1 MDGIQG
7 QSGVGESQNKAVCLN
22 LLHDTA
28 IDVLF
33 FIFLSLTLIIAC
45 ADAPFTNLTLAKLLF
60 WRLLWNSA

>member
-60 WRLLWNSA
+60 